1 MTIYKPNRDDDIQ
14 HNNINIRNPLPTSAW
29 EWGLH
34 MFILLCC
41 MSSSLF
47 GLYIVIP
54 IPCFYGFW
62 HSASLHLHT
71 FYGNVF
77 YTCIT
82 CIIFDL
88 LNISWYIYGTYMYM
102 IFIIIHYFL

>member
-1 MTIYKPNRDDDIQ
+1 
-14 HNNINIRNPLPTSAW
+14 
-29 EWGLH
+29 

-77 YTCIT
+77 YTCFTSFNIH
-82 CIIFDL
+82 CIHVCVDIVRKRRFGKCMCGATSAKKHFKTKGRCL
-88 LNISWYIYGTYMYM
+88 
-102 IFIIIHYFL
+102 

>member
-1 MTIYKPNRDDDIQ
+1 
-14 HNNINIRNPLPTSAW
+14 
-29 EWGLH
+29 

-71 FYGNVF
+71 FYGYILVSLLFNIHCIHVCVDIVRKRRF
-77 YTCIT
+77 GKCTTCMCGAT
-82 CIIFDL
+82 SAKKQFKTKGRCL
-88 LNISWYIYGTYMYM
+88 
-102 IFIIIHYFL
+102 